1 MSRSCVSEFQLKKG
15 LWSSLFKVFEFYF
28 VWFTSEVS
36 VIIIE
41 CNIVIIDLILM
52 SVVLY
57 A

>member
-1 MSRSCVSEFQLKKG
+1 MRHAPASLFQLKKC
-15 LWSSLFKVFEFYF
+15 LWSSLFKVFEFCF